1 MNPQLRPAVGLTFE
15 AAYDNLLA
23 HRTLPHS
30 FGNENMVYPDVNNPA
45 RPSVKK

>member
-1 MNPQLRPAVGLTFE
+1 MNPQLVPAFGLAFE
-15 AAYDNLLA
+15 AAYDNLIA

-30 FGNENMVYPDVNNPA
+30 FGNETMVYPDVNNPA